1 MAQQFDYNK
10 IATELIQNNL
20 EKIVGSVVGLG
31 KRFKSKAQI
40 AFRTAFKQYLKEA
53 ISKYGNIKT
62 ILYRD
67 RPVYLYDFYIPL
79 DIANDKVNLRSVNSS
94 KLFKEGKFFV
104 ITSTAG
110 SGKSTLFKHLF
121 LDTIKTMTRIPIFIE
136 IRALNNSDKSIID
149 QLYETLNH
157 LGFNLEKKYLTTC
170 LASGVFAIFLDGFDE
185 LQMKLRPRVSK
196 EIASLADRYPQNCYI
211 VSSRP
216 DNRFIS
222 WDKFTVLKTKAL
234 DKGKACELIQ
244 RLDYDK
250 DTKNLFIKDL
260 SSKLYDKHAYFLS
273 NPLLLTIMLMCYH
286 QYAKIPNKKSLFYA
300 QAFETLYSKHDA
312 TKTGYRRQMHA
323 KLAIDDFARVLSC
336 FCILTHCRAQVT
348 FDQTTV
354 LEHLD
359 QSMKITGI
367 SFNKED
373 YLRDLLESVCIL
385 TPDGINIT
393 FTHRSFQEYFAAKY
407 IAAAKEIV
415 QKKLLDKEFKK
426 YESNEMLSLLL
437 EINPDLVETEIII
450 PRLKSIMDE
459 IDYKKNETA
468 RNYCALN
475 RLICEKLQID
485 ADGKGFQYSWYCGHK
500 EQLLNFLRFLKHT
513 YPSHLKIS
521 KVQRKRL
528 CKKFMNSYSTDGKY
542 FIIKTADLKPNTP
555 LLKSLME
562 LMPRL
567 LFDSE
572 DIASLH
578 NTLKESQ
585 KNKQQ
590 SINDILLG
598 N

>member
-10 IATELIQNNL
+10 IAAELIQNNL

-31 KRFKSKAQI
+31 KRLKSKAQI
-40 AFRTAFKQYLKEA
+40 TFRTAFKKYLKEA

-67 RPVYLYDFYIPL
+67 RPVYLYDFYVPL
-79 DIANDKVNLRSVNSS
+79 DIANDKVNIRSVNSS
-94 KLFKEGKFFV
+94 KLFKQGNFFV

-121 LDTIKTMTRIPIFIE
+121 LDTLKTMTRIPIFIE
-136 IRALNNSDKSIID
+136 IRALNNGDKSITG
-149 QLYETLNH
+149 QLYETLNRF
-157 LGFNLEKKYLTTC
+157 GFNLEKKYLTNC

-196 EIASLADRYPQNCYI
+196 EIASLSDRYPQNCYI

-250 DTKNLFIKDL
+250 DTKKLFIKDL
-260 SSKLYDKHAYFLS
+260 STNLYDKHAYFLS

-300 QAFETLYSKHDA
+300 QAFESLYSKHDA

-336 FCILTHCRAQVT
+336 FCILTHSRAQVT
-348 FDQTTV
+348 FDQTTL

-359 QSMKITGI
+359 QAMKITGI

-407 IAAAKEIV
+407 IATAKESV
-415 QKKLLDKEFKK
+415 QKKLLDKEFNK
-426 YESNEMLSLLL
+426 YETNEMLSLLW

-459 IDYKKNETA
+459 IDYKTNEKA
-468 RNYCALN
+468 RNYCALSS
-475 RLICEKLQID
+475 LICQELHITASD
-485 ADGKGFQYSWYCGHK
+485 KGFQYGWFGICG
-500 EQLLNFLRFLKHT
+500 EQLPNFLRFLKHT
-513 YPSHLKIS
+513 YPSHLKS
-521 KVQRKRL
+521 SRAQANRL
-528 CKKFMNSYSTDGKY
+528 CKKFMTSYSTDGKH
-542 FIIKTADLKPNTP
+542 FIIKTSDLKPNTP
-555 LLKSLME
+555 LVKSLME

-567 LFDSE
+567 FFYSE
-572 DIASLH
+572 EIASLH
-578 NTLKESQ
+578 SILKENQ

-598 N
+598 S